1 MKSDMAFLSQMQS
14 EVIRRNESVWGSTA
28 LVVSESRIHGRY
40 KDNDIDVISIET
52 AVLERADDGW
62 KIVHL
67 HWSSR
72 GQ

>member
-1 MKSDMAFLSQMQS
+1 
-14 EVIRRNESVWGSTA
+14 
-28 LVVSESRIHGRY
+28 VSESRIHGRY
-40 KDNDIDVISIET
+40 KDNDIDPISIET
-52 AVLERADDGW
+52 AVLERAEDGW